1 MLKDGDLLYYKY
13 LNGITV
19 IIEYYSKFD
28 GKNVSLDSLS
38 NTSLLDKV
46 VRNGEI
52 IWEKRGTNNTSSRQE
67 DKKVQ

>member
-13 LNGITV
+13 LNGIIL

-38 NTSLLDKV
+38 NTPFLDKV

-52 IWEKRGTNNTSSRQE
+52 IWEKKRY
-67 DKKVQ
+67 